1 MKNLPTI
8 KQLRY
13 FNALEEHGHFGQAAA
28 ACFVSQSAFSVAIR
42 EFESLVGAQLVERT
56 NKRVTVTP
64 VGHQVANQSR
74 LVIRDIELLLEIARE
89 NAGSLCGPLTV
100 GVIPT
105 IAPFLLP
112 KALPVIRESYPE
124 LKMYIREGQTADIFA
139 SLMGGKLDLCI
150 LALPYDLPNADILP
164 LFRDRFF
171 LAYNRDTKLID
182 PDKFSINRVT
192 ANTLL
197 LLEDGHCMRDHAM
210 AACKVQKTA
219 AINQFAASSL
229 FTLLEMVES
238 DLGVTFVPE
247 MAIESALIKQANIET
262 QALADRSY
270 REIGLA
276 WRRGSARG
284 DEFSALGELIT
295 QAVGQTPVS

>member
-13 FNALEEHGHFGQAAA
+13 FNALEEHGHFGHAAE

-42 EFESLVGAQLVERT
+42 EFESLVGVQLVERT

-64 VGHQVANQSR
+64 IGHQVANQSR
-74 LVIRDIELLLEIARE
+74 LVIRDLELLLEIARE
-89 NAGSLCGPLTV
+89 NAGMLRGPLTV

-112 KALPVIRESYPE
+112 KVLPIIRQKYPE
-124 LKMYIREGQTADIFA
+124 LKIYIREAKTDHIY
-139 SLMGGKLDLCI
+139 SDLMDGKLDLCI
-150 LALPYDLPNADILP
+150 VALPYDLHSAEIMP

-171 LAYNRDTKLID
+171 LACNRDTQLID
-182 PDKFSINRVT
+182 PENFSVNRVT
-192 ANTLL
+192 ASTLL
-197 LLEDGHCMRDHAM
+197 LLEDGHCMREHAM
-210 AACKVQKTA
+210 AACKVKKTA
-219 AINQFAASSL
+219 VVNQFAASSL

-247 MAIESALIKQANIET
+247 MAIDSALIKQANIST
-262 QALADRSY
+262 RPLADRSY

-284 DEFSALGELIT
+284 DEFAALGELIT
-295 QAVGQTPVS
+295 ETVGQAAVN

>member
-1 MKNLPTI
+1 MKKLPTI

-13 FNALEEHGHFGQAAA
+13 FNALEEHGHFGHAAE

-42 EFESLVGAQLVERT
+42 EFESLVGVQLVERT

-74 LVIRDIELLLEIARE
+74 LVIRDIELLLELARE
-89 NAGSLCGPLTV
+89 HAGTLSGPLTV

-112 KALPVIRESYPE
+112 KVLPPIRDKYPE
-124 LKMYIREGQTADIFA
+124 LKIYIREGKTDDIYA
-139 SLMGGKLDLCI
+139 ALMAGKLDLCI
-150 LALPYDLPNADILP
+150 VALPYDLHNAEVLP
-164 LFRDRFF
+164 LFRDRFY
-171 LAYNRDTKLID
+171 LACNRDTTLIN
-182 PDKFSINRVT
+182 PEKFSVNRVT

-219 AINQFAASSL
+219 AVNQFAASSL

-247 MAIESALIKQANIET
+247 MAIGSALLKQANIET
-262 QALADRSY
+262 RPLADKSY

-284 DEFSALGELIT
+284 DEFTALGTLIT
-295 QAVGQTPVS
+295 QVVDQKAVS